1 LSGPEL
7 PAADNDASLLFA
19 SRTGDDAGAHEE
31 IPGEIAP
38 AEGTVE
44 ENLGENAGQENA
56 AGLVPGQE
64 GVVGQAEVI
73 EEVLTE
79 GDAQKLES
87 TTPRIGTN
95 PETRFGQQV
104 RDALDRFRL
113 PKIRGP
119 FRLDSRDAK
128 PSSPAQPGN
137 GTETPKGE
145 QDSAPAAAS
154 GEAA

>member
-1 LSGPEL
+1 
-7 PAADNDASLLFA
+7 
-19 SRTGDDAGAHEE
+19 
-31 IPGEIAP
+31 
-38 AEGTVE
+38 
-44 ENLGENAGQENA
+44 
-56 AGLVPGQE
+56 
-64 GVVGQAEVI
+64 
-73 EEVLTE
+73 VLTE
-79 GDAQKLES
+79 GEAQKLES
-87 TTPRIGTN
+87 TTPRIGTK

-137 GTETPKGE
+137 GGTETTKGE
-145 QDSAPAAAS
+145 QGSAPAAAS